1 MNNINNEYE
10 LITNSLIS
18 KTNSIINFLE
28 EFDNI
33 FKILIEVED
42 KRTLTSENIQQIAKI
57 TELYI
62 FIRSEHGSLIV
73 LRNKLIEQIT
83 EKSTNLSDKLINDLY
98 TLSTFDSIIEN
109 ISHVISN
116 IDFEYKKI
124 ATKFP
129 KFINKKALILILV
142 VKNKEDKIVNI
153 FEELQK
159 EFPENVYKVIINDKE
174 IINVKDIINKDL
186 PLKIKKM
193 PSLFMLNDDIITE
206 ISLDENST
214 KESLKNLIK

>member
-1 MNNINNEYE
+1 MTINKEYE

-18 KTNSIINFLE
+18 KTNSIMKFLE
-28 EFDNI
+28 DFDNI
-33 FKILIEVED
+33 FKILINIKD
-42 KRTLTSENIQQIAKI
+42 IRLLTAENITQIAKL

-62 FIRSEHGSLIV
+62 FIRSEHGSLII
-73 LRNKLIEQIT
+73 LLDKLKDQIQIN
-83 EKSTNLSDKLINDLY
+83 STNLSDKLINDQY
-98 TLSTFDSIIEN
+98 TLSTFYSILEN

-142 VKNKEDKIVNI
+142 VKNKDDEFVKIIED
-153 FEELQK
+153 LQK

-174 IINVKDIINKDL
+174 IINVKDVINKDL

-193 PSLFMLNDDIITE
+193 PSLFILNDDIITE

-214 KESLKNLIK
+214 LESLRNLIK

>member
-142 VKNKEDKIVNI
+142 VKNKEDKRTLTI
-153 FEELQK
+153 
-159 EFPENVYKVIINDKE
+159 ENKQQIAK
-174 IINVKDIINKDL
+174 
-186 PLKIKKM
+186 
-193 PSLFMLNDDIITE
+193 ITE
-206 ISLDENST
+206 
-214 KESLKNLIK
+214 